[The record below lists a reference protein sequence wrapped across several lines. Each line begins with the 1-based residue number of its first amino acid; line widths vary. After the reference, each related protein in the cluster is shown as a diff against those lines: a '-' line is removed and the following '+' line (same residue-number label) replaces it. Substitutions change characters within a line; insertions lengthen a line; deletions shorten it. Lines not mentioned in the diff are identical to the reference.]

1 MGFGDA
7 VITVASAGPRA
18 NNLHLGVCCAEYL
31 LVATVSPAETDQLID
46 MPFGGRGQKPL
57 LRRSFQT
64 FLASHIKKH
73 KYTLSHKKGDTKLTA
88 VTSSDLNQF
97 SNFFQGRFSR
107 KSAIKWLLII
117 TSHVYVSLHY
127 LVKLQCPRTSDILKL
142 R

>member
-18 NNLHLGVCCAEYL
+18 NNLHLGVCCAECL

-107 KSAIKWLLII
+107 KSAIK
-117 TSHVYVSLHY
+117 
-127 LVKLQCPRTSDILKL
+127 
-142 R
+142 